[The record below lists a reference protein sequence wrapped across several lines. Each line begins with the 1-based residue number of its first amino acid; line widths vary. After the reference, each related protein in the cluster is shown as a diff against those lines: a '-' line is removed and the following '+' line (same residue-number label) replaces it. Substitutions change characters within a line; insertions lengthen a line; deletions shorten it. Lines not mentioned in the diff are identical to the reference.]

1 MYTTILTLYKQGK
14 SQREIAKLTGRDRK
28 TIRRIVYKYN
38 WIESPTQKQKES
50 QVFKW
55 HEDAIKL
62 LEKDLSFVRIH
73 EKLQGLVFLE
83 AIPVLPDTLER

>member
-38 WIESPTQKQKES
+38 SAGIESQHKSKRNHKSLNGTK
-50 QVFKW
+50 
-55 HEDAIKL
+55 
-62 LEKDLSFVRIH
+62 
-73 EKLQGLVFLE
+73 
-83 AIPVLPDTLER
+83 TL

>member
-38 WIESPTQKQKES
+38 STGIESPTQKAKGITS
-50 QVFKW
+50 
-55 HEDAIKL
+55 L
-62 LEKDLSFVRIH
+62 
-73 EKLQGLVFLE
+73 
-83 AIPVLPDTLER
+83 